1 MLRVLLTPRWLG
13 WLALAVLAA
22 LVCTWLGQ
30 WQWSRY
36 EDKAARA
43 DRIEAHYEADPV
55 PASEVLG
62 QDRLPTSREWT
73 RVTATGEYLPEEQL
87 LVRNRPLEGTYG
99 YEVLVPLRLEG
110 GELVV
115 IDRGWVR
122 NSPKGADVTPDVPA
136 PPQGTVSITGW
147 VLQGEPDLGR
157 DLPAGQVASIHLPEV
172 SDRVGAPVLGGYVS
186 LQSEDPSVDRPAP
199 LEVPDTG
206 TGPHLAYAI
215 QWWLVGPA
223 VFIFYVMALRREA
236 GTGATRAPKEKKVRI
251 WDEEDG

>member
-43 DRIEAHYEADPV
+43 DRIEAHYDADPV
-55 PASEVLG
+55 PVTEVLTPE
-62 QDRLPTSREWT
+62 RLPTDLQWT
-73 RVTATGEYLPEEQL
+73 RITATGEYLPDEQL
-87 LVRNRPLEGTYG
+87 LVRNRPLGGTYG

-110 GELVV
+110 GDLLVV
-115 IDRGWVR
+115 DRGWVR
-122 NSPKGADVTPDVPA
+122 NSPKGADVAPDVP
-136 PPQGTVSITGW
+136 PTPQGTVTITGW
-147 VLQGEPDLGR
+147 ALQGEPDLGR

-172 SDRVGAPVLGGYVS
+172 TDRVGAPVLGGYVS
-186 LQSEDPSVDRPAP
+186 LQSEAPPVERPAP

-223 VFIFYVMALRREA
+223 FFVFYVVALRRESGVA
-236 GTGATRAPKEKKVRI
+236 RAPREKKVRI

>member
-1 MLRVLLTPRWLG
+1 M
-13 WLALAVLAA
+13 
-22 LVCTWLGQ
+22 
-30 WQWSRY
+30 
-36 EDKAARA
+36 
-43 DRIEAHYEADPV
+43 PV
-55 PASEVLG
+55 SEVLG